1 MKCNY
6 CGQKAE
12 WVENKEIYGRNYGS
26 SYMIWL
32 CRDCNAY
39 IGCHKNSQV
48 PKGKVLAKK
57 DLREARMK
65 AHAII
70 DPLWQ
75 SGKYKRRTV
84 YLRLK
89 EAFGE
94 EVHVGATTTPEEC
107 EEIIKTAKLIFLR

>member
-48 PKGKVLAKK
+48 PKGKTLAKK

-94 EVHVGATTTPEEC
+94 EVHVGATTTPE
-107 EEIIKTAKLIFLR
+107 